1 MKFKTGAALLEQ
13 CETLQ
18 IPISEAMIRREVT
31 ISGQDREAIL
41 ERMRRAWQI
50 MRDAVEEGREGH
62 LRSIGGLIGGE
73 GKKLL
78 DHITVRSLMR
88 KAAAY
93 AMSVLEVN
101 ASMGLIVA
109 APTAGS
115 SGVIPGVFMSVQEKE
130 GFTDEQMMLALFNAG
145 AVGYLIMQ
153 NATVAGAEGG
163 CQAEIGSAAAMA
175 ASAVVELMGGT
186 PQQCLAAA
194 SDVLSCMLGLV
205 CDPVA
210 GLVEIPCQK
219 RNATAACN
227 ALICAEMALAGIETP
242 IPFDEMVTAM
252 YRVGRSIPYELR
264 ETALGGVAATPS
276 ACALC
281 DQILCARKENAQ

>member
-18 IPISEAMIRREVT
+18 IPISEAMIRREIT

-62 LRSIGGLIGGE
+62 LHSIGGLIGGE

-186 PQQCLAAA
+186 PEQCLAAA

-242 IPFDEMVTAM
+242 IPFDEMVTAT

-281 DQILCARKENAQ
+281 DQILCARKENA

>member
-13 CETLQ
+13 CEKNHIT
-18 IPISEAMIRREVT
+18 ISEAMIRREME
-31 ISGQDREAIL
+31 ISGTERAVIL
-41 ERMRRAWQI
+41 ERMGRAWQI
-50 MRDAVEEGREGH
+50 MKDAVQEGREGN

-73 GKKLL
+73 SKKLL
-78 DHITVRSLMR
+78 DHISSRSLMR

-93 AMSVLEVN
+93 AMGVLEVN

-130 GFTDEQMMLALFNAG
+130 NFTDEQMMLALFNAG

-186 PQQCLAAA
+186 PEQCLAAA
-194 SDVLSCMLGLV
+194 SDVISSMLGLV

-227 ALICAEMALAGIETP
+227 ALICAEMALAGIESP

-264 ETALGGVAATPS
+264 ETALGGVAATPT

-281 DQILCARKENAQ
+281 DQILCARNSK